1 MSYIVYSKTAP
12 DQPWAYPQALATP
25 EQAMKFMVAARSTAK
40 GEPLAV
46 ACKVYRPQATEANVT
61 HIPITEWAGMSD
73 T

>member
-1 MSYIVYSKTAP
+1 MSYIVYSRTANS
-12 DQPWAYPQALATP
+12 DTWDYPQALATP

-46 ACKVYRPQATEANVT
+46 ACKVYRPQAPKNNVV
-61 HIPITEWAGMSD
+61 HIPITEWAGRSD

>member
-25 EQAMKFMVAARSTAK
+25 EQAMKFMVAARSTAQ

-46 ACKVYRPQATEANVT
+46 ACKVYRQATQTNVV
-61 HIPITEWAGMSD
+61 HIPITEWAGRSD